1 MSNST
6 TATYLSNT
14 TPRPMQ
20 KRQKRKIAT
29 RTPTRIHLLHP
40 DLPSR
45 PFLHMRRRIKPALWL
60 KLLGIGAPKFFVLV
74 QRADAEDDGR
84 AFGDDVADDGGG
96 ARGYA
101 EGHCDG
107 GVQAQDFE
115 TEGVQ
120 VGDVVDDVGSYGHVC
135 CEGWWCIQG
144 AEVGVAEGGA
154 KASLNGWVAA
164 EGEESPLGIG

>member
-1 MSNST
+1 M
-6 TATYLSNT
+6 
-14 TPRPMQ
+14 
-20 KRQKRKIAT
+20 
-29 RTPTRIHLLHP
+29 
-40 DLPSR
+40 
-45 PFLHMRRRIKPALWL
+45 
-60 KLLGIGAPKFFVLV
+60 
-74 QRADAEDDGR
+74 
-84 AFGDDVADDGGG
+84 ADDGGG